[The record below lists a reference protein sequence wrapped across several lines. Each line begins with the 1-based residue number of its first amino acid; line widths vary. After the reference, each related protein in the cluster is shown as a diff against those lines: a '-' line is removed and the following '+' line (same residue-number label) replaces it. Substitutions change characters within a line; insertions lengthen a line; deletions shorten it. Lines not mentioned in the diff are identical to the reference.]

1 MRLLS
6 EMTFYTSYNAESNM
20 WEVRDIQEE
29 ITHGMF
35 SNKADAFE
43 FCREMNSDK

>member
-6 EMTFYTSYNAESNM
+6 EMTFYTDYNKENEM

-29 ITHGMF
+29 ITHFM
-35 SNKADAFE
+35 SKNKSEAFE
-43 FCREMNSDK
+43 FCREMNE